1 MAKGRTKAGARAE
14 RPAASRQTRKGSVK
28 TAAGQATSFFS
39 MDLWREAGWLVT
51 AGLATFLFLI
61 LFSYHPADPG
71 ISQLT
76 DTPVET
82 IHNYGGRTGAWLA
95 SFLLYLIGAW
105 AFLLPILLAVMAWFS
120 FRALQKGDE
129 VEQLTRR
136 AVGLI
141 VMIVSGS
148 ALASLY
154 VDPEHFIVPLPH
166 SGGGILGY
174 YLGYALAD
182 SIDLLAA
189 TLVLIVLFAFSLSL
203 LMGRFWLALFE
214 KTGALVWRGG
224 ERVVHGVRRLDP
236 ASLLKKGHQ
245 SWARLQQAW
254 QQRRRKKGGQTE
266 QSKTVSP
273 SSVAHGGKQPAGS
286 AAGREEA
293 GKAHET
299 SRSVAEGDL
308 LIPAHASQK
317 QGAATSADTPDSLDG
332 ATLQNDMAG
341 RTDPLLA
348 EEKPVVPVGRREQAE
363 EEPSLFEPPV
373 SVANGGSASPDM
385 EPSDDLIPVSP
396 RADASQTEKT
406 SASSSAGENDGEVEG
421 AADDW
426 QLPSPMLLNPAQP
439 HAQQYSE
446 ETLRN
451 MGELLEKSLRSYG
464 IKATVEA
471 IQPGP
476 VITRF
481 EIMPAPGVKVSQITN
496 LAKDLARSLSVPSVR
511 VVEIIPGK
519 STVGIE
525 IPNLRREIITLREI
539 IQSEAFQ
546 QSESLLSL
554 ALGKNIA
561 GEPVVVDLARMPHM
575 LVAGTTGSG
584 KSVGINTMLLSL
596 LFKASP
602 DEVRMILVD
611 PKQLELSVY
620 ADIPHLLAPVVTDMN
635 EAEKA
640 LNWCVSEME
649 RRYRLMSQ
657 LGVRNIQGFNEK
669 VQQAIDRGEPIPDPL
684 YAPPAEYGMEMAEP
698 VPTLEP
704 LPYIVVMIDEFADMI
719 MVVGKKVEMLI
730 ARLAQ
735 KARAAG
741 IHLILATQRPTVN
754 VVTGLIKS
762 NIPGRIAFKVSS
774 KMDSRTILDQPGAEQ
789 LLGKGDMLLLDP
801 SASTVERVHGALVE
815 DEEVHRVAEAVRV
828 QRRPQY
834 IDIFEKETSATLG
847 SNGSGRVDAE
857 QDPMYDAAVQ
867 LVLESRKAS
876 ASYLQRQL
884 GVGFNRASRM
894 IEAMEA
900 AGIVSPL
907 DDKNKRTVLV
917 PARGEG

>member
-28 TAAGQATSFFS
+28 AAASQATSFFS
-39 MDLWREAGWLVT
+39 MDLWREAGWLIT

-71 ISQLT
+71 INRL
-76 DTPVET
+76 DEAPVAS

-105 AFLLPILLAVMAWFS
+105 AFLLPVLLAIMAWFS

-129 VEQLTRR
+129 FELLTRR

-174 YLGYALAD
+174 YLGSALVD
-182 SIDLLAA
+182 GIDLLAA

-214 KTGALVWRGG
+214 KTGALIWRGG
-224 ERVVHGVRRLDP
+224 EMLVGALKRLDP
-236 ASLLKKGHQ
+236 AALAQKGRS
-245 SWARLQQAW
+245 SWQRLQQFW
-254 QQRRRKKGGQTE
+254 QQRLNRKAART
-266 QSKTVSP
+266 
-273 SSVAHGGKQPAGS
+273 AQPKS
-286 AAGREEA
+286 AASPAQTDEKKKRA
-293 GKAHET
+293 
-299 SRSVAEGDL
+299 SVAEQSADTAQKAATSSADEDL
-308 LIPAHASQK
+308 LIAAGNGMK
-317 QGAATSADTPDSLDG
+317 QSVSAEVEPPRPKETEH
-332 ATLQNDMAG
+332 
-341 RTDPLLA
+341 PLMGGA
-348 EEKPVVPVGRREQAE
+348 EEIGKTPGMQSE

-373 SVANGGSASPDM
+373 SVTNGGSAPLDM
-385 EPSDDLIPVSP
+385 EPSDDLIPVAP
-396 RADASQTEKT
+396 RADAMVSQKSE
-406 SASSSAGENDGEVEG
+406 DGEH
-421 AADDW
+421 AASAVTETRHEQDKAQEAW
-426 QLPSPMLLNPAQP
+426 QLPSPMLLNPPEP
-439 HAQQYSE
+439 HPQQYSE

-464 IKATVEA
+464 VKATVEA

-481 EIMPAPGVKVSQITN
+481 EIMPAPGVKGSQITN

-546 QSESLLSL
+546 QSSSLLSL

-561 GEPVVVDLARMPHM
+561 GEPVVADLARMPHL

-584 KSVGINTMLLSL
+584 KSVSINTMLLSL

-620 ADIPHLLAPVVTDMN
+620 QEIPHLLAPVVTDMN

-649 RRYRLMSQ
+649 RRYRLMAQ

-669 VQQAIDRGEPIPDPL
+669 VQQAIDKGEPIPDPL
-684 YAPPAEYGMEMAEP
+684 YTPPAEYGMEMADP

-762 NIPGRIAFKVSS
+762 NIPGRIALKVSS
-774 KMDSRTILDQPGAEQ
+774 KMDSRTILDQAGAEQ
-789 LLGKGDMLLLDP
+789 LLGHGDMLFLDP
-801 SASTVERVHGALVE
+801 SASTVERVHGALVL

-834 IDIFEKETSATLG
+834 IELFGQEEAATQG
-847 SNGSGRVDAE
+847 GQGNGRVDAE

-917 PARGEG
+917 PARNDG